1 MTSGVVAHS
10 RLGMPT
16 FQAWRH
22 ATWRKRLIYSSI
34 CLGGVVAF
42 VIGLAGSAFANAAN
56 PTFTSAKVYDCSNLA
71 GSGVSSCPN
80 TGGSDPV
87 LVKVSGTWSWGEL
100 AGTQSSPQTDC
111 AGRYGVGWSVD
122 WWGIG
127 GNVTSIPGLQGSV
140 VNPATNSSGPS
151 PSASGKNPDPVP
163 GVQFQSLS
171 VDGTWQAKNTSV
183 FHTSALYN
191 GFVNNLCQADIDKTG
206 APSGPFEAFAA
217 YPDIKDVPAKL
228 CVNFYDPHGSASKPS
243 TSQND
248 NFATKDDDNSIKTN
262 SFDPANVSGNC
273 AVAVPAGSP
282 KLSVGKTG
290 PATGNA
296 GGTGT
301 YRVTLSNTG
310 TATATGPTSFVDKLP
325 VGETFDSVDATRS
338 SSGMSCQPDSTGSQI
353 VDCTYAD
360 NLDQGTSAHVAITV
374 KYGDNTGGQT
384 LTDCAGLTT
393 SDANACVPTHIP
405 QPDLSIAKSGPAT
418 GVAGGQGVYPI
429 TVTNNGDADATSV
442 SFVDVLPVGET
453 FVSDDQNAC
462 SATTTQRITCNIPGT
477 ITAHGGSATITVT
490 VSYGANTGGSTL
502 TDCAELSPTLKSC
515 VPTIIPSPSLDLAI
529 VKKVSATRVVAPG
542 TLTYTLTVTNVS
554 NEDTTGLVTVTDTV
568 PAGETITS
576 VDGGSDWTCSFAG
589 ASLTCT
595 YNGQHLAALQTA
607 GPIKVVTDVAAGAPD
622 LLVNTGV
629 VDTPGDTN
637 PANNQSTVRT
647 RVTHVL
653 GVKIVKTP
661 TPTKPAVLPFTG
673 WSSKTA
679 LTLGLA
685 LLVAG
690 LRLMNFA
697 ARRRRR
703 TT

>member
-10 RLGMPT
+10 GHGMPT

-34 CLGGVVAF
+34 CIGGVVAF
-42 VIGLAGSAFANAAN
+42 VLGMAGSAFANAAN
-56 PTFTSAKVYDCSNLA
+56 PTFTSAKVYDCSDTS
-71 GSGVSSCPN
+71 GSGVAACPQ
-80 TGGSDPV
+80 GSGQNAV

-100 AGTQSSPQTDC
+100 AGTQSSPQTNCD
-111 AGRYGVGWSVD
+111 GRYGVGWSVD

-140 VNPATNSSGPS
+140 VSPATNSSPPT
-151 PSASGKNPDPVP
+151 PSASGMSPAPTQN
-163 GVQFQSLS
+163 FQALS
-171 VDGTWQAKNTSV
+171 VDGTWQAKNTGV
-183 FHTSALYN
+183 FHTSSLYN
-191 GFVNNLCQADIDKTG
+191 GFVNDLCSTSIDKTG
-206 APSGPFEAFAA
+206 APSGPFEAFAV
-217 YPDIKDVPAKL
+217 YPSISDVPAKL
-228 CVNFYDPHGSASKPS
+228 CVNFYDPHGSSAKWS

-248 NFATKDDDNSIKTN
+248 NFADKDGDNSIKTN

-301 YRVTLSNTG
+301 YIVTLSNTG
-310 TATATGPTSFVDKLP
+310 TATATGSTSFVDKLP
-325 VGETFDSVDATRS
+325 VGETFDSVDAARS
-338 SSGMSCQPDSTGSQI
+338 SSGMSCQKDAADSQV
-353 VDCTYAD
+353 VDCKYAND
-360 NLDQGTSAHVAITV
+360 LPAGDRVHVAITV
-374 KYGDNTGGQT
+374 DYGTDTGGQT
-384 LTDCAGLTT
+384 LTDCAGLMT
-393 SDANACVPTHIP
+393 SNATACVPTHIP
-405 QPDLSIAKSGPAT
+405 QPNLSIAKTGPAT
-418 GVAGGQGVYPI
+418 GVAGGQGAYPI
-429 TVTNNGDADATSV
+429 TVTNSGDADATNV

-462 SATTTQRITCNIPGT
+462 SATTAQRITCTIPGT

-490 VSYGANTGGSTL
+490 VSYGADTGGSTL

-529 VKKVSATRVVAPG
+529 VKKVSSTRVVAPG

-554 NEDTTGLVTVTDTV
+554 NEDTTGQVSVTDTV

-576 VDGGSDWTCSFAG
+576 VDGGGDWTCTFAG
-589 ASLTCT
+589 PSLTCV

-607 GPIKVVTDVAAGAPD
+607 GPIKVVTDVAASAPD